1 MLQWGSSVVESAM
14 RDDPRSQLDNL
25 VILLKG
31 RYVTTLELKGVL
43 RELGEIA
50 RRHPKLAPEAD
61 AVAAGV
67 RERLGKTSP

>member
-1 MLQWGSSVVESAM
+1 MFGT
-14 RDDPRSQLDNL
+14 PRRQLDDL
-25 VILLKG
+25 VALLRG
-31 RYVTTLELKGVL
+31 RTVTTLELKGVL

-67 RERLGKTSP
+67 RERLGKASP